1 MKTTQKKTNIRRKGS
16 RSDIR
21 LYGIIGSGIFAAL
34 FTIIIFLEIKFPN
47 ILSLVGILDTKQFN
61 RETYLLT
68 LRYLDLTFFSACI
81 YFILDKSKP
90 FNIYL
95 GIVFLF
101 MCIYSIWDIHEL
113 PTLILSSMEITDDK
127 IIGQVKEVANPTFYT
142 FGFTFAILFFFLF
155 RLISD
160 LMKDPED
167 QIIYVPKYYN
177 KENQESEEERAD
189 AIKERSQLIRN
200 NIHAAIVDST
210 DTADKDQKLLN
221 AICKEFNVS
230 TGIYYKVIQKGDEQ
244 LLEYTKGFAFYL
256 PDNDKISYQFGEG
269 LPGQVAKTKS
279 SIITNNIPEKY
290 INVVS
295 GLGDSSPQSLMISP
309 IINGENTLI
318 GVVELASFKSFS
330 TDDREILDKVTI
342 WFTEDN

>member
-1 MKTTQKKTNIRRKGS
+1 MR
-16 RSDIR
+16 
-21 LYGIIGSGIFAAL
+21 
-34 FTIIIFLEIKFPN
+34 FPN

-61 RETYLLT
+61 RETYLLSI
-68 LRYLDLTFFSACI
+68 RFLDLTFISACI
-81 YFILDKSKP
+81 YFIFDKSKP

-113 PTLILSSMEITDDK
+113 PNLILTSLEITDDK
-127 IIGQVKEVANPTFYT
+127 IIGQIREVANPTYYT
-142 FGFTFAILFFFLF
+142 LGFTFAILFFFLF

-177 KENQESEEERAD
+177 KENQESEEERKD
-189 AIKERSQLIRN
+189 AIQERSQLIRN
-200 NIHAAIVDST
+200 NIHAAIVDSN
-210 DTADKDQKLLN
+210 DAADKDQKLLN

-230 TGIYYKVIQKGDEQ
+230 TGIYYKLKEIEGESI
-244 LLEYTKGFAFYL
+244 LEYARGFAFFL
-256 PDNDKISYQFGEG
+256 PDNDKLSYQLGEG

-279 SIITNNIPEKY
+279 SIITNNVPEKY

-295 GLGDSSPQSLMISP
+295 GLGDASPQSLMISP
-309 IINGENTLI
+309 IIDSEHDLV

-330 TDDREILDKVTI
+330 PDDREILDKVTI